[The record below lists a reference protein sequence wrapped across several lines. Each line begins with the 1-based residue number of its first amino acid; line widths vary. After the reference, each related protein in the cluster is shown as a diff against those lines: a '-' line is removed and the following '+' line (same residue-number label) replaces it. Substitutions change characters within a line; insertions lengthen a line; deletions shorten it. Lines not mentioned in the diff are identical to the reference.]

1 MWVRATKGPKQES
14 NRLRLFMPDTECI
27 YVIRVYPSKDFRV
40 GFALIVRYIIYNFI
54 WWFASYLWNVGRF
67 SPRTLDSSTK
77 CCEILLTVA
86 LNSNNNPIRYLYCLY
101 NKMTRLII
109 PFRIYWRKRR
119 SEYHHRIVHISIT
132 MGVIIGN
139 EFILG
144 CSWPLSCSIFCL
156 LYSVLWTIVCFLSI
170 HLLLLINSLES
181 SILSWWIYLKPLL
194 ESNVCCWKSFWK
206 TI

>member
-14 NRLRLFMPDTECI
+14 NRLRLFMPDAECI
-27 YVIRVYPSKDFRV
+27 YVIRVYPSKGFRV

-77 CCEILLTVA
+77 FCEILLTVA
-86 LNSNNNPIRYLYCLY
+86 LNSNNNPNRYLCCLY
-101 NKMTRLII
+101 NKMTRII
-109 PFRIYWRKRR
+109 TPFQIYWRKRC
-119 SEYHHRIVHISIT
+119 SEYHHRIFPISNT
-132 MGVIIGN
+132 MGVIIGADSLPFVKH

-144 CSWPLSCSIFCL
+144 CSWPLSCSIFSL

-181 SILSWWIYLKPLL
+181 SILSSWI
-194 ESNVCCWKSFWK
+194 
-206 TI
+206 